1 VESLD
6 RRGVGHRCQEVE
18 PGSIR
23 ILPSSAV
30 NAYYLRE
37 RFLPFGRTR
46 RSEESRALVP
56 QKRLGCIAYFFRL
69 HSARTRHTIRARAK
83 LTNQD
88 TRSYEPPSAVSMHP
102 SSKAK
107 RQDQTTRPIA
117 PGGQRKPCTAKIAEA
132 QNLAPA
138 ADRRAKIEKP
148 RAKIKGAHRKGWGMG
163 IVLPRVLAMVN
174 RQGTVFG

>member
-1 VESLD
+1 MGE
-6 RRGVGHRCQEVE
+6 RGVE
-18 PGSIR
+18 GSR
-23 ILPSSAV
+23 SAKTTGV
-30 NAYYLRE
+30 YR
-37 RFLPFGRTR
+37 
-46 RSEESRALVP
+46 V
-56 QKRLGCIAYFFRL
+56 FFRL
-69 HSARTRHTIRARAK
+69 HSARTRILNSPCK
-83 LTNQD
+83 LTNQE

-117 PGGQRKPCTAKIAEA
+117 PGGQRKPCTAEIAEA

-148 RAKIKGAHRKGWGMG
+148 RAKIKGAHRKGWGLG
-163 IVLPRVLAMVN
+163 IVLRRVLAMVN